1 MKYDAQLFRLEEKR
15 EIAKGIF
22 DFVLYN
28 PQLAKITKEGQFAH
42 VKVGNK
48 TLRRPI
54 SICDADEERIRL
66 VFQVK
71 GEGTEILSQ
80 TKAGEE
86 LDIICPLGHGFKL
99 EKGKKYCLI
108 GGGIGV
114 PPMLYCAK
122 TTDNPVVITGFRNKE
137 LVILQDDFK
146 KYTDQ
151 LYLVTDDGSAGTKG
165 FVTDVLRE
173 KIDSVD
179 EVCACGPMVML
190 KAVAEICKEKGKPCQ
205 VSLEERMGCGI
216 GACLV
221 CACKTRTGENGEE
234 EYTHVCKKGPVYNAE
249 EVVF

>member
-1 MKYDAQLFRLEEKR
+1 MKYDAQLFRLEKNE

-28 PQLAKITKEGQFAH
+28 PQLAEITKEGQFAH

-54 SICDADEERIRL
+54 SICDADNERIRL

-71 GEGTEILSQ
+71 GEGTEILS
-80 TKAGEE
+80 KAKVGDE
-86 LDIICPLGHGFKL
+86 LDIICPLGHGFDIQ
-99 EKGKKYCLI
+99 KGKKYCLI

-122 TTDNPVVITGFRNKE
+122 TAENPAVITGFRNKD

-146 KYTDQ
+146 KYTDEV
-151 LYLVTDDGSAGTKG
+151 YLVTDDGTAGEKG
-165 FVTDVLRE
+165 FVTDVLKK
-173 KIDSVD
+173 KIDEVD

-190 KAVAEICKEKGKPCQ
+190 KAIAEICKGKGKPCQ

-234 EYTHVCKKGPVYNAE
+234 EYTHVCKKGPVYKAE